1 MNMQRTLALVAAIT
15 LAALLL
21 PATITSS
28 ARSAASSQ
36 VRIALLERPAGFGDQ
51 LPPAVARLV
60 NVKEVDSSTVR
71 LGATTDSAQ
80 YFVAQGTRGLCLI
93 RVDDP
98 VQPNFTTTCA
108 STLIAGGVYLGTLD
122 RAAGSME
129 IADVVPDDVTRAT
142 VDGKS
147 VSVANNL
154 LVTGDIPLDAS
165 VSVIGSA
172 GAQRVPITVS
182 ALPLP
187 TKSD

>member
-1 MNMQRTLALVAAIT
+1 MQRTLALAAAIT

-21 PATITSS
+21 PAAISSS

-36 VRIALLERPAGFGDQ
+36 ARIALLERPAGFGDQ
-51 LPPAVARLV
+51 LPAAVAKLV
-60 NVKEVDSSTVR
+60 DVKEVDASTVR

-80 YFVAQGTRGLCLI
+80 YFVAHGTRGLCLI

-98 VQPNFTTTCA
+98 IQPNFTTTCA
-108 STLIAGGVYLGTLD
+108 GTLIAGGVFLGTLD

-129 IADVVPDDVTRAT
+129 VADIVPDDVTRAT
-142 VDGKS
+142 VGGKS

-154 LVTGDIPLDAS
+154 LVTGDIPIGAS

-172 GAQRVPITVS
+172 GAQRVPLAVG

-187 TKSD
+187 PTSG